1 MTIEIITVG
10 ARPKSENAGLAHDFL
25 KRLPKHVQVTWR
37 YLKHAAGNP
46 SVSKH
51 HEAESI
57 LRTLGNSK
65 KFVILL
71 DEKGKQL
78 SSPEL
83 ARLVFAEGH
92 ESIVFII
99 GGAYGIT
106 PEIRAKADVVWSL
119 GMLVY
124 PHQLV
129 RVILSEQL
137 YRAHAIHTGH
147 PYHHE

>member
-1 MTIEIITVG
+1 MTIDIITIG
-10 ARPKSENAGLAHDFL
+10 ARPKSENAGLAADFL
-25 KRLPKHVQVTWR
+25 KRLPKHVRVTWH
-37 YLKHAAGNP
+37 YLKHAAGDQN
-46 SVSKH
+46 VSKQ

-57 LRTLGNSK
+57 LRTLGTGK

-71 DEKGKQL
+71 DERGKQL
-78 SSPEL
+78 SSPDL
-83 ARLVFAEGH
+83 ARMVFAEGH
-92 ESIVFII
+92 ESIMFII
-99 GGAYGIT
+99 GGAYGVSSAVK
-106 PEIRAKADVVWSL
+106 AKADVVWSL

-129 RVILSEQL
+129 RVILAEQL